1 MMADVLADFRRD
13 AGECGLLLPDDLQA
27 DGELHRCPVSDGKH
41 GARDG
46 AYLLHLD
53 GVPAGGFQ
61 NWANG
66 QRWQDWCSRKVNGL
80 SDADRAA
87 HLARVAAD
95 KKRRAAKLAQERADA
110 AAEARRIWDAAKA
123 STEHPY
129 LTRKD
134 VQAHGLRVH
143 SDGRLVVPAYDSDGN
158 LHTVQFIAAD
168 GEKRFLTGGQKTE
181 HYYALGDLAAAN
193 TVCICE
199 GFATGATILEVTGH
213 ATIIAFDCGN
223 LEPVAKAISRRFPTC
238 TLMICA
244 DDDHKRPGNPGLTHA
259 TKTAKAAAAALA
271 VPVWTGER
279 PYASTDFNDLAKDCG
294 LEAVRRC
301 IEAATKPAQ
310 ADLVAP
316 DAVLPRS
323 QDGRRSARSFALT
336 ETGASELFADR
347 MKGEIAF
354 VPEWGKWLVWT
365 GTHWRAD
372 VAEVAVMEQTKLVA
386 REFIA
391 EAKWA
396 VDHDDAR
403 AKALAQFATSAQRR
417 QFRRAVLDLAKSEP
431 GIAVSFEKFD
441 RDHMLLNVINGTLDL
456 RTGQLCPH
464 RREDRL
470 TCILPWTYEPATTC
484 PRWERFLTEVLP
496 DSETVAFAKRAI
508 GYSLTGDVSE
518 HVLFFCYGPG
528 ANGKSVFLLALL
540 ELLGEYA
547 TQAPTSMLLSKQG
560 EAHPTELTTLHN
572 RRVVCCQET
581 PSGRGW
587 AEEILKHVT
596 GGDRISARR
605 MREDFWQF
613 EPTHKLWVSGNHKPI
628 VRGQDEGVWRRLRL
642 IPFER
647 VIPEAERDPKLG
659 QKLRAEMPGILA
671 WAVQGCLAWQ
681 HERLGVSAKVQA
693 ATSDYREESDR
704 LGPFVVECCAVEPNA
719 VVPRAALYR
728 AYASWSEA
736 QGERRPMSERDIS
749 ELLHGRG
756 FGVCWTRSNGKRC
769 RGWQGLRLPTGNTGN
784 TCPPDFP
791 YERLEDSPRE
801 TSRESR
807 RNVLPPV
814 AGDPDA
820 PPPTDLDAPP
830 DGVGESL

>member
-1 MMADVLADFRRD
+1 MTAGQGLLLSRLQPHKLRSAGPGKYSACSPCRDDKRPSLSVTFDGDKVLLYDHGGSTADDVLTALGLTWPEVLPPRESAPKAPPRIAAVYAYKNAARAMAYEVVRFEPKDFRVRRLGENGSYVWNATGITRIPFMLPELLAAPLGDRVFVVEGEKDALNLARVGLVATTNPGGCGSTKLWATEPFRKPFAGRHVAVLADND
-13 AGECGLLLPDDLQA
+13 EAGRKHAEAVAGALHGVAASVKLVLLPGLPTKGD
-27 DGELHRCPVSDGKH
+27 VSDW
-41 GARDG
+41 
-46 AYLLHLD
+46 L
-53 GVPAGGFQ
+53 GG
-61 NWANG
+61 
-66 QRWQDWCSRKVNGL
+66 D
-80 SDADRAA
+80 
-87 HLARVAAD
+87 
-95 KKRRAAKLAQERADA
+95 
-110 AAEARRIWDAAKA
+110 
-123 STEHPY
+123 
-129 LTRKD
+129 
-134 VQAHGLRVH
+134 
-143 SDGRLVVPAYDSDGN
+143 
-158 LHTVQFIAAD
+158 HTV
-168 GEKRFLTGGQKTE
+168 E
-181 HYYALGDLAAAN
+181 DL
-193 TVCICE
+193 
-199 GFATGATILEVTGH
+199 H
-213 ATIIAFDCGN
+213 AVVASASEWTPAQA
-223 LEPVAKAISRRFPTC
+223 EPVAVDAAIPS
-238 TLMICA
+238 
-244 DDDHKRPGNPGLTHA
+244 
-259 TKTAKAAAAALA
+259 
-271 VPVWTGER
+271 
-279 PYASTDFNDLAKDCG
+279 
-294 LEAVRRC
+294 
-301 IEAATKPAQ
+301 
-310 ADLVAP
+310 
-316 DAVLPRS
+316 S
-323 QDGRRSARSFALT
+323 QDGRRPARSFALT

-347 MKGEIAF
+347 LKGEIAF

-372 VAEVAVMEQTKLVA
+372 VAEVAVMEQTKIVA
-386 REFIA
+386 RKFIA

-464 RREDRL
+464 RREDRI
-470 TCILPWTYEPATTC
+470 TRVLPWTWDPTATF
-484 PRWERFLTEVLP
+484 PRWQQFLAEVLP
-496 DSETVAFAKRAI
+496 DAETVAFVERAI

-560 EAHPTELTTLHN
+560 DAHPTELTTLHN

-659 QKLRAEMPGILA
+659 EKLRAEIPGILA

-681 HERLGVSAKVQA
+681 RNRLGMSAKVQA

-704 LGPFVVECCAVEPNA
+704 LGPFVVECCAVEPGA

-736 QGERRPMSERDIS
+736 QGERRPMSERDVS

-769 RGWQGLRLPTGNTGN
+769 RGWQGLRLNTGNTGN
-784 TCPPDFP
+784 TSLPDFP
-791 YERLEDSPRE
+791 YERLEDSPRGI
-801 TSRESR
+801 SRESR

-814 AGDPDA
+814 AGDADA
-820 PPPTDLDAPP
+820 PPPTDAPP